1 MKNLLLAINTDALL
15 KALEIT
21 WKGLLAIVIVVGIII
36 AVTYFLLFLTN
47 RKSKKSDTEK
57 DE

>member
-1 MKNLLLAINTDALL
+1 MKNFLLAIDTDALL

-47 RKSKKSDTEK
+47 RKDKKTDDKKE
-57 DE
+57 